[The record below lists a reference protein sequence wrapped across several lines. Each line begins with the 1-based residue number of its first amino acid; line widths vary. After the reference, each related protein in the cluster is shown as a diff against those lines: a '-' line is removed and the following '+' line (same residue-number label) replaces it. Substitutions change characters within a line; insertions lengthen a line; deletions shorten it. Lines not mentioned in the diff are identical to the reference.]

1 MTAVPSFKQ
10 KINDKEI
17 RRADAMKIRY
27 EDIHVEP
34 GFNLRASLDLLEG
47 EALEAAKEDDE
58 SLFRHIMAGGQ
69 YPALEVRP
77 RAEGGVW
84 LVDGH
89 RRHAAIGRADKAGAP
104 LRDKTG
110 ELMVRI
116 EAFDGND
123 ADRTLRIL
131 SSARGRHLH
140 PLEQAFGYQRLSRF
154 GWDNARIAE
163 ANRVSPQWVGKML
176 LLAGANS
183 DVHRLVFAGKAA
195 ASVAAEAVRMHGE
208 QAGAFLAGELEKAA
222 VGGKTKVTRSSIRS
236 KAPPRKAVTAFVS
249 RVDSFVTSLG
259 PGTITAL
266 STSESDFPVT
276 VSSLALRDLLAAH
289 SDLGAAT
296 APQSPSE
303 GS

>member
-10 KINDKEI
+10 KINEKEI

-89 RRHAAIGRADKAGAP
+89 RRYAAIGRADSAGAP
-104 LRDKTG
+104 LRDKSG

-116 EAFDGND
+116 DAFDGND
-123 ADRTLRIL
+123 ADRTVRIL
-131 SSARGRHLH
+131 SSNKNRQLH
-140 PLEQAFGYQRLSRF
+140 PLEKAFGYQRLARF
-154 GWDNARIAE
+154 GWDNPRIAE
-163 ANRVSPQWVGKML
+163 ADHVTPQWVGKML

-183 DVHRLVFAGKAA
+183 DVHRLVFSGKAS
-195 ASVAAEAVRMHGE
+195 ASVAADAVRQHGE
-208 QAGAFLAGELEKAA
+208 QAGAFLSGELEKASA
-222 VGGKTKVTRSSIRS
+222 GGKKKVTAGSIKGKS
-236 KAPPRKAVTAFVS
+236 YSRKVVTTYVERIGTFVS
-249 RVDSFVTSLG
+249 ALPDVDREA
-259 PGTITAL
+259 IAN
-266 STSESDFPVT
+266 SETDFPVT
-276 VSSLALRDLLAAH
+276 VSAKALRELLAAH
-289 SDLGAAT
+289 SDISAASAPTTPSAGA
-296 APQSPSE
+296 
-303 GS
+303 

>member
-140 PLEQAFGYQRLSRF
+140 PLEQALGYQRLSRF

-222 VGGKTKVTRSSIRS
+222 VGGKTKVTSGSIKRRTY
-236 KAPPRKAVTAFVS
+236 PRKAVNAYVDRVGAFVS
-249 RVDSFVTSLG
+249 
-259 PGTITAL
+259 AL
-266 STSESDFPVT
+266 PESQLSAIAKTETDFQVT
-276 VSSLALRDLLAAH
+276 VSAMALRELLTAH
-289 SDLGAAT
+289 SGFQSVAVRGA
-296 APQSPSE
+296 SDEES
-303 GS
+303 

>member
-10 KINDKEI
+10 KINEKEI

-47 EALEAAKEDDE
+47 EALEAATEDDE

-89 RRHAAIGRADKAGAP
+89 RRYAAIGRADSAGAP
-104 LRDKTG
+104 LRDKSG

-116 EAFDGND
+116 DAFDGND
-123 ADRTLRIL
+123 ADRTVRIL
-131 SSARGRHLH
+131 SSNKNRQLH
-140 PLEQAFGYQRLSRF
+140 PLEKAFGYQRLARF
-154 GWDNARIAE
+154 GWDNPRIAE
-163 ANRVSPQWVGKML
+163 ADHVSPQWVGKML

-183 DVHRLVFAGKAA
+183 DVHRLVFSGKAS
-195 ASVAAEAVRMHGE
+195 ASVAADAVRQHGE
-208 QAGAFLAGELEKAA
+208 QAGAFLSGELEKASA
-222 VGGKTKVTRSSIRS
+222 GGKKRVTAGSIKGKS
-236 KAPPRKAVTAFVS
+236 FSRKAVTTYVERIGTFVS
-249 RVDSFVTSLG
+249 
-259 PGTITAL
+259 AL
-266 STSESDFPVT
+266 PDADRHAIANSETDFPVT
-276 VSSLALRDLLAAH
+276 VSAKALRELLAAH
-289 SDLGAAT
+289 SDISAASAPTTSTAGA
-296 APQSPSE
+296 
-303 GS
+303 

>member
-123 ADRTLRIL
+123 ADRTVRIL
-131 SSARGRHLH
+131 SSNKNRQLH
-140 PLEQAFGYQRLSRF
+140 PLEKAFGYQRLARF
-154 GWDNARIAE
+154 CWDNSRIAE
-163 ANRVSPQWVGKML
+163 ADRVSPQWVGKML
-176 LLAGANS
+176 VLASANS
-183 DVHRLVFAGKAA
+183 DVHRLVFSGSVS
-195 ASVAAEAVRMHGE
+195 ASVAADAVKQRGE
-208 QAGAFLAGELEKAA
+208 RAGEFLLGELEKASA
-222 VGGKTKVTRSSIRS
+222 GGKKKVTAGSIKGKTYS
-236 KAPPRKAVTAFVS
+236 RKTVSAYVERVGAFVS
-249 RVDSFVTSLG
+249 AFPEAQRHA
-259 PGTITAL
+259 IAN
-266 STSESDFPVT
+266 SETDFQVT
-276 VSSLALRDLLAAH
+276 VSARALRELLSAH
-289 SDLGAAT
+289 SELST
-296 APQSPSE
+296 ALTPS
-303 GS
+303 STD

>member
-1 MTAVPSFKQ
+1 MTTVPSFKQ

-47 EALEAAKEDDE
+47 DALEQAKEDDE

-89 RRHAAIGRADKAGAP
+89 RRHAAIGRADAAGAP
-104 LRDKTG
+104 LRDKAG

-116 EAFDGND
+116 EAFAGND

-163 ANRVSPQWVGKML
+163 SNRVSSQWVGKML
-176 LLAGANS
+176 VLAGANS
-183 DVHRLVFAGKAA
+183 DVHRLVFGGKAS
-195 ASVAAEAVRMHGE
+195 ASVAADAVRQHGE
-208 QAGAFLAGELEKAA
+208 RAGAFLSGELEKASA
-222 VGGKTKVTRSSIRS
+222 DGKKKVTAGSIKG
-236 KAPPRKAVTAFVS
+236 KAYPRKVVSAYVERVSSFVS
-249 RVDSFVTSLG
+249 TLPEAQRNA
-259 PGTITAL
+259 ITK
-266 STSESDFPVT
+266 SETDFQ
-276 VSSLALRDLLAAH
+276 VSVSAKALRELLAAH
-289 SDLGAAT
+289 SDISAT
-296 APQSPSE
+296 NKFQKTSD
-303 GS
+303 

>member
-10 KINDKEI
+10 KILDKEI

-47 EALEAAKEDDE
+47 DALKAAQEDDE

-89 RRHAAIGRADKAGAP
+89 RRHAAIGRADAEGAP
-104 LRDKTG
+104 LRDKVG

-116 EAFDGND
+116 DAFEGND

-131 SSARGRHLH
+131 SSNKKRDLH
-140 PLEQAFGYQRLSRF
+140 PLEKAFGYQRLARF
-154 GWDNARIAE
+154 GWNNTRIAE
-163 ANRVSPQWVGKML
+163 GDHVSPQWVGKML
-176 LLAGANS
+176 VLASANS
-183 DVHRLVFAGKAA
+183 DVHRLVFAGKAS
-195 ASVAAEAVRMHGE
+195 ASVAADAVRQHGE
-208 QAGAFLAGELEKAA
+208 DAGAFLSGELQKAA
-222 VGGKTKVTRSSIRS
+222 AGGKKKVTAGSIKGRSYPHKI
-236 KAPPRKAVTAFVS
+236 VS
-249 RVDSFVTSLG
+249 AYVERVGSSVSHL
-259 PGTITAL
+259 PEAQRHAIAN
-266 STSESDFPVT
+266 SETDFQVT
-276 VSSLALRDLLAAH
+276 VSAKALRDLLRGH
-289 SDLGAAT
+289 SDIVGIA
-296 APQSPSE
+296 S
-303 GS
+303 

>member
-27 EDIHVEP
+27 ADIHVEP
-34 GFNLRASLDLLEG
+34 GFNLRASLDMLDG
-47 EALEAAKEDDE
+47 EALEKAKEDDE

-89 RRHAAIGRADKAGAP
+89 RRYAAIGRADAAGAP
-104 LRDKTG
+104 LRDRDG
-110 ELMVRI
+110 ELMIRI

-131 SSARGRHLH
+131 SSNKKRELH
-140 PLEQAFGYQRLSRF
+140 PLEKAFGYQRLARF
-154 GWDNARIAE
+154 GWDNTRIAE
-163 ANRVSPQWVGKML
+163 GDHVSPQWVGKML
-176 LLAGANS
+176 VLASANS

-195 ASVAAEAVRMHGE
+195 ASVAAEAVRIHGE
-208 QAGAFLAGELEKAA
+208 QAGTFLAVELEKAA

>member
-47 EALEAAKEDDE
+47 DALAAAKEDDE

-89 RRHAAIGRADKAGAP
+89 RRHAAIGRADAAGAP
-104 LRDKTG
+104 LRDKVG

-116 EAFDGND
+116 DAFDGND

-131 SSARGRHLH
+131 SSNKNRQLH
-140 PLEQAFGYQRLSRF
+140 PLEKAFGYQRLSRF

-163 ANRVSPQWVGKML
+163 SDHVSPQWVGKML
-176 LLAGANS
+176 VLAGANS
-183 DVHRLVFAGKAA
+183 DVHRLVFAGKTST
-195 ASVAAEAVRMHGE
+195 SVAADAVRQYGE
-208 QAGAFLAGELEKAA
+208 QAGAFLSGELEKASA
-222 VGGKTKVTRSSIRS
+222 GGKKKVTAGSIKGKS
-236 KAPPRKAVTAFVS
+236 YPRKVVS
-249 RVDSFVTSLG
+249 TYVERVGSFVAML
-259 PGTITAL
+259 PEAQRVAITK
-266 STSESDFPVT
+266 SETDFQ
-276 VSSLALRDLLAAH
+276 VSVSAKALRELLSAH
-289 SDLGAAT
+289 SDISAAPGA
-296 APQSPSE
+296 
-303 GS
+303 

>member
-1 MTAVPSFKQ
+1 MTVVPSFKQ

-47 EALEAAKEDDE
+47 DALKAAQEDDE

-89 RRHAAIGRADKAGAP
+89 RRHAAIGRADAEGAP
-104 LRDKTG
+104 LRDKVG

-116 EAFDGND
+116 DAFEGND

-131 SSARGRHLH
+131 SSNKKRDLH
-140 PLEQAFGYQRLSRF
+140 PLEKAFGYQRLARF
-154 GWDNARIAE
+154 GWDNTRIAE
-163 ANRVSPQWVGKML
+163 GDHVSPQWVGKML
-176 LLAGANS
+176 VLAAANS
-183 DVHRLVFAGKAA
+183 DVHRLVFAGKVA

-208 QAGAFLAGELEKAA
+208 KAGAFLAGELEKAA
-222 VGGKTKVTRSSIRS
+222 VGGKTKVTGGSIRS
-236 KAPPRKAVTAFVS
+236 KAPPRKVVSAFVS
-249 RVDSFVTSLG
+249 RVGSFVEALEPATVA
-259 PGTITAL
+259 AL

-289 SDLGAAT
+289 SDLSAAT
-296 APQSPSE
+296 APQAPSE
-303 GS
+303 GT

>member
-47 EALEAAKEDDE
+47 DALEAAKEDDE

-89 RRHAAIGRADKAGAP
+89 RRHAAIGRADAAGAP
-104 LRDKTG
+104 LRDKLG

-116 EAFDGND
+116 DAFEGND

-131 SSARGRHLH
+131 SSNKNRQLH
-140 PLEQAFGYQRLSRF
+140 PLEKAFGYQRLSRF

-163 ANRVSPQWVGKML
+163 SDRVSPQWVGKML
-176 LLAGANS
+176 VLAGANS
-183 DVHRLVFAGKAA
+183 DVHRLVFAGKAS
-195 ASVAAEAVRMHGE
+195 ASVAADAVRQHGE
-208 QAGAFLAGELEKAA
+208 AAGAFLSGELEKASA
-222 VGGKTKVTRSSIRS
+222 GGKKKVTAGSIKGKS
-236 KAPPRKAVTAFVS
+236 YPRKVVSAYVERVGSFVS
-249 RVDSFVTSLG
+249 TLPEDQRVA
-259 PGTITAL
+259 ITK
-266 STSESDFPVT
+266 SETDFQ
-276 VSSLALRDLLAAH
+276 VSVSAKALRELLSAH
-289 SDLGAAT
+289 SDISAAPGA
-296 APQSPSE
+296 
-303 GS
+303 